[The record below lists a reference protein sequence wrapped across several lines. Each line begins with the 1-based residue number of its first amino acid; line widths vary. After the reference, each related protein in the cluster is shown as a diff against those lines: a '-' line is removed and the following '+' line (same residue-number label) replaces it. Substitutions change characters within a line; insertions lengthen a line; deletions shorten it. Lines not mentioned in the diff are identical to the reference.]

1 MNYKWNYKP
10 LAPEDLACAEEL
22 AEEMRLSLVVAQILV
37 SRGIRTADEA
47 RGFFRPQLQELHD
60 PFLMKDM
67 DRAVERLNEA
77 MGQHERIMVY
87 GDYDVDGCTAVALV
101 YRFITQFYSNVECYI
116 PDRSEEG
123 YGVS

>member
-60 PFLMKDM
+60 PFLMNDM
-67 DRAVERLNEA
+67 DPIIPC
-77 MGQHERIMVY
+77 RIGIANGATVI
-87 GDYDVDGCTAVALV
+87 GTS
-101 YRFITQFYSNVECYI
+101 IIHQNQFKI
-116 PDRSEEG
+116 
-123 YGVS
+123 